1 MLAISLEQSVPPTDL
16 VNNGKAPHSLKLFE
30 GGKQGFLSPLVVH
43 RAHTL
48 KQIFKRLV
56 DVSAAGFAIVDLPK
70 TVNISFGWG
79 EYVIAYRVSLGSQSD
94 GEPATF

>member
-70 TVNISFGWG
+70 TGQHIVWMGRIR
-79 EYVIAYRVSLGSQSD
+79 YSLPSIPG
-94 GEPATF
+94 

>member
-1 MLAISLEQSVPPTDL
+1 MLAISLEQSIPPTDL

-70 TVNISFGWG
+70 TGQYIVWMGRIP
-79 EYVIAYRVSLGSQSD
+79 YSLPSIPG
-94 GEPATF
+94 